1 MKKLLAWKAEHSVV
15 LMTVMSCLYVF
26 IPHLMLLLSW
36 TCVIW
41 SKPRLVARRIR
52 AHPAWIP
59 HDVDHDLGNLTNA
72 STVEGSEEIE
82 YVPPLEIVRRP
93 KSPKAMI
100 PTGFNTG
107 MRLLFLF
114 LFASSS
120 LQVWNGLPQ
129 TIRDIPSAVTF
140 EKQSN
145 TSVQFDILM
154 FLRVLSALL
163 VHINFVFHMSALYS
177 ARVGSDRPAQPF
189 GIPYRSQ

>member
-1 MKKLLAWKAEHSVV
+1 MVSLVCGNRLSYSTNLQHSQLHLWIIIVWERKDTRTWAYEQVWLELGLLAWKAELFGV

-36 TCVIW
+36 TCVVW

-59 HDVDHDLGNLTNA
+59 HEVDHDLGNLSNA
-72 STVEGSEEIE
+72 STVEGTEEIE

-107 MRLLFLF
+107 MCLLFF
-114 LFASSS
+114 K
-120 LQVWNGLPQ
+120 
-129 TIRDIPSAVTF
+129 TF
-140 EKQSN
+140 P
-145 TSVQFDILM
+145 L
-154 FLRVLSALL
+154 
-163 VHINFVFHMSALYS
+163 
-177 ARVGSDRPAQPF
+177 
-189 GIPYRSQ
+189 